1 MEVMIPNEMRFRLDG
16 AILFYR
22 RWLEYGYSYSA
33 HNVAA
38 VLHKVNENGSL
49 APGRALDMKALEYFF
64 RNSNGADKL
73 KFQDSRILARSY
85 DGIVW
90 HEKSRLAPIYFQ
102 VDREKEPGRAILNK
116 LSGRQVMWPPLLFMI
131 ANGTLRCRA
140 LKSNRRPTP
149 KTCSLWYL
157 RVL

>member
-22 RWLEYGYSYSA
+22 RWSEYGYSYSA
-33 HNVAA
+33 HNVVA

-73 KFQDSRILARSY
+73 KFQDPRIL
-85 DGIVW
+85 GPF
-90 HEKSRLAPIYFQ
+90 L
-102 VDREKEPGRAILNK
+102 
-116 LSGRQVMWPPLLFMI
+116 
-131 ANGTLRCRA
+131 
-140 LKSNRRPTP
+140 
-149 KTCSLWYL
+149 
-157 RVL
+157 